1 MKENGNLF
9 QEGRDYYFV
18 CRRLATDANF
28 VIDNDRLSKAD
39 YLMALSHGD
48 RHIANAEA
56 TETLYGIVLN
66 TTFHWWPFHELSRD
80 YSPHRHEV
88 MAASDFANV
97 AIALY
102 YLEKMGNEDV
112 VQAFRAWKYDV
123 QCKVAESEAYQTLDS
138 HPLSDNYKEELARLV
153 QIQKQLCYTLPVQY
167 KTMADEKYEK
177 HMEVNGENDWSR
189 EADEDENLM
198 PHPLAVSDEMLLSF
212 HLEFHKYSILD
223 F

>member
-1 MKENGNLF
+1 MF

-39 YLMALSHGD
+39 YLTALSHGD

-66 TTFHWWPFHELSRD
+66 ITFHWWPFYELSRD
-80 YSPHRHEV
+80 YSPRRHEV
-88 MAASDFANV
+88 MAASNFANV

-112 VQAFRAWKYDV
+112 AQAFRAWECD
-123 QCKVAESEAYQTLDS
+123 CSA
-138 HPLSDNYKEELARLV
+138 
-153 QIQKQLCYTLPVQY
+153 
-167 KTMADEKYEK
+167 
-177 HMEVNGENDWSR
+177 G
-189 EADEDENLM
+189 
-198 PHPLAVSDEMLLSF
+198 
-212 HLEFHKYSILD
+212 
-223 F
+223 